1 MNIKYPEQKITQYN
15 HDKLDISRIPAVVDV
30 ADIDQLPNDEYAL
43 LRKNGLG
50 GSDSSSVL
58 GVNPYK
64 TLTELIN
71 EKCRTYLTDDEKAVG
86 QETAV
91 RKGRDLEPLIIKK
104 ASEAFGVRV
113 IKPSDMY
120 RHKDYPY
127 LKMNFDGVLD
137 LPEQYIAC
145 EIKVVTS
152 RGEKHYAPI
161 KAIYNE
167 QVGWINQDVPHY
179 EDSNNSVQTKA
190 AQYGIPP
197 YYYTQLQQEI
207 MFTGDAPY
215 GYLATLFE
223 KTWNVYIFKVWRDQ
237 KCINDIIIQGG
248 LTWDKIERKRKG
260 NG

>member
-1 MNIKYPEQKITQYN
+1 MDLKALEKYN
-15 HDKLDISRIPAVVDV
+15 HGKLDINRIPAVVDV
-30 ADIDQLPNDEYAL
+30 ADIDQLPNEQYAL

-50 GSDSSSVL
+50 GSDSSCVL

-64 TLTELIN
+64 TLTELIK
-71 EKCRTYLTDDEKAVG
+71 EKCRNYLTEEELAVG
-86 QETAV
+86 NELAV
-91 RKGRDLEPLIIKK
+91 RKGRDLEPLIIQK
-104 ASEAFGVRV
+104 ASKALGVKI

-161 KAIYNE
+161 KAIYHE
-167 QVGWINQDVPHY
+167 REGWLTDNVPHY
-179 EDSNNSVQTKA
+179 EDSNNSIQTKA

-215 GYLATLFE
+215 GYLAVLLE
-223 KTWNVYIFKVWRDQ
+223 KTWNICIFKVWRDQ
-237 KCINDIIIQGG
+237 KCINDIIVQGG
-248 LTWDKIERKRKG
+248 LTWDRIERMRKE